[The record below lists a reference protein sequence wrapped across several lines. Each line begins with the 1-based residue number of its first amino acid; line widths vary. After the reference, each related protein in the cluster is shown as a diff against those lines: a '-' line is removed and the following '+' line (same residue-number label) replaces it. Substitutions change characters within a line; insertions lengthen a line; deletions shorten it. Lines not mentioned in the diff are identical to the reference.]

1 MAKKD
6 TLGELEVMVLLA
18 ALRLG
23 DRAYGLSIAEEISQ
37 TAERAT
43 GRASVYVTLRRLE
56 KNGLI
61 STRREDPAEAPG
73 GKPRRF
79 VTVKPEAVA
88 LVKES
93 RRALQRMWTGLEDVW
108 EEA

>member
-1 MAKKD
+1 MSKD
-6 TLGELEVMVLLA
+6 TLGEFEALVLLA

-23 DRAYGLSIAEEISQ
+23 DEAYGLSIAEEISA

-56 KNGLI
+56 KKGLI
-61 STRREDPAEAPG
+61 TTRREEAHLAPS

-79 VTVKPEAVA
+79 VSVQPEAVA
-88 LVKES
+88 MVQQS
-93 RRALQRMWTGLEDVW
+93 RRALQRMWDGLEEVLED
-108 EEA
+108 A